1 MTTNEQVILQS
12 ILAKIDRVERAIL
25 EQRLQ
30 QQKVELLG
38 KDILTVDECAAL
50 LGLSTNQLYKL
61 TSSAEIP
68 YFKLGKHLRFGRQAI
83 MDWVEEQRVSS
94 RHEIEKRAANYVA
107 TTSRK

>member
-68 YFKLGKHLRFGRQAI
+68 YFKLGKHLRFEHQAI
-83 MDWVEEQRVSS
+83 ISWVEEQRVSS
-94 RHEIEKRAANYVA
+94 RHEIEKRAANYIA

>member
-1 MTTNEQVILQS
+1 MTINEQVILQS

-61 TSSAEIP
+61 TSSAAIP
-68 YFKLGKHLRFGRQAI
+68 YFKLGKHLRFERQAI
-83 MDWVEEQRVSS
+83 MNWVEEQRVSS

>member
-1 MTTNEQVILQS
+1 MTTNEQVLLQS
-12 ILAKIDRVERAIL
+12 ILAKIDRVERVVL

-68 YFKLGKHLRFGRQAI
+68 YFKLGKHLRFERQAI
-83 MDWVEEQRVSS
+83 MDWVEQMRVSS
-94 RHEIEKRAANYVA
+94 RYEIEKRAANYVA
-107 TTSRK
+107 TTSLK

>member
-1 MTTNEQVILQS
+1 MTSNEQVLLQS
-12 ILAKIDRVERAIL
+12 ILAKIDHVERVVL

-38 KDILTVDECAAL
+38 KDILTVDECAVL

-68 YFKLGKHLRFGRQAI
+68 FFKIGKHLRFERQAI
-83 MDWVEEQRVSS
+83 MKWVEEQRVSS
-94 RHEIEKRAANYVA
+94 RHQIEKRAANYVA